1 MKYTFLPA
9 VLFLAVGLLGLIS
22 SASQASPSIA
32 FSKIQLAQAENQ
44 NLSSAV
50 QSIKQRTGG
59 RILST
64 KTVNKKGQP
73 FYKIKVLLPSGRVQT
88 FTVKA
93 Q

>member
-1 MKYTFLPA
+1 MKYTFLPV
-9 VLFLAVGLLGLIS
+9 VLFLAAGLLG
-22 SASQASPSIA
+22 SASQASPSIV
-32 FSKIQLAQAENQ
+32 FSKIQLAQAQ
-44 NLSSAV
+44 DKNLSSAV

>member
-1 MKYTFLPA
+1 MKYTFLPIA
-9 VLFLAVGLLGLIS
+9 FLFAAGLHGSIS
-22 SASQASPSIA
+22 SASQASPSLE
-32 FSKIQLAQAENQ
+32 FSKIQLAQAQNK
-44 NLSSAV
+44 NLSSTV
-50 QSIKQRTGG
+50 RSIKQRTGG

-64 KTVNKKGQP
+64 KTINKNGQT

>member
-1 MKYTFLPA
+1 MKYTFLPIA
-9 VLFLAVGLLGLIS
+9 FFFAAGLLGSIS
-22 SASQASPSIA
+22 SASQASPSVES
-32 FSKIQLAQAENQ
+32 SKIQLAQTQDKSLN
-44 NLSSAV
+44 STV

-64 KTVNKKGQP
+64 KTINNKGQA

>member
-1 MKYTFLPA
+1 MKYTYLPIA
-9 VLFLAVGLLGLIS
+9 FFLAVGLLGLIS
-22 SASQASPSIA
+22 SASHASSAIT
-32 FSKIQLAQAENQ
+32 FSKIQLAQAQ
-44 NLSSAV
+44 DKNLNSTV

-64 KTVNKKGQP
+64 KTVNKKGQT